1 MNAQTPRQPGEI
13 SPLAIGSA
21 ASSLLS
27 VSACLAATLAAVISS
42 PVWAAAIVA
51 LPLLGIVGI
60 VLGGLAL
67 RQIGKSEG
75 RIGGRPLALIGLF
88 LGIMSATLQG
98 AVTIGAL
105 ARYMPIQSQVAPAL
119 QMMAQKAAA
128 GDMAASRVA
137 LAESAG
143 NVVDDGRLGWYFK
156 GLEAKHGELQRVVFG
171 IKTLGTS
178 RETLLR
184 AMRANPPTATPPAQT
199 PTPLEMHFKRGVT
212 TVYVWFDEQALS
224 QNAVRILDVLV
235 IDKDNAARAL
245 LPDGPGAT
253 LGRWLGLTLDLP

>member
-1 MNAQTPRQPGEI
+1 MNAQTQQQPGEF
-13 SPLAIGSA
+13 SALAIGSA

-27 VSACLAATLAAVISS
+27 VAACLAATLAAVISS

-60 VLGGLAL
+60 VLGALAL
-67 RQIGKSEG
+67 RQIGRSEG
-75 RIGGRPLALIGLF
+75 RLGGRPLALIGVF

-105 ARYMPIQSQVAPAL
+105 ARYMPIQQQVAPAL
-119 QMMAQKAAA
+119 QMMARQAVA
-128 GDMAASRVA
+128 GDMTAARVA
-137 LAESAG
+137 LAENTGA
-143 NVVDDGRLGWYFK
+143 VVDDARLEWFFK

-171 IKTLGTS
+171 IRTLGTS

-184 AMRANPPTATPPAQT
+184 AMRANPPTAAAPTQT
-199 PTPLEMHFKRGVT
+199 PTPLEMHYKRGVA
-212 TVYVWFDEQALS
+212 TVYVTFDEQALS
-224 QNAVRILDVLV
+224 QNAVRILDLLV
-235 IDKDNAARAL
+235 VDKDNAARAL

-253 LGRWLGLTLDLP
+253 LGRWLGLTLDSP